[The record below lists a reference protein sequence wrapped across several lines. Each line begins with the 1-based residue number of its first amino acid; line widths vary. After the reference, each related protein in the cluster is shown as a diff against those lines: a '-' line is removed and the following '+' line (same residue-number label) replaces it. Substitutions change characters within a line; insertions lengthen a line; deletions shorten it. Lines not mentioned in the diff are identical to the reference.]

1 MDREDLDP
9 VDQEVDREDPVDL
22 AAGQEDS
29 AGFPVVPG
37 VRVGREDLVEA
48 AVAGVLQAV
57 EHLTRRKSLK

>member
-9 VDQEVDREDPVDL
+9 VDPEVDREDPVDL

-29 AGFPVVPG
+29 AGFPG
-37 VRVGREDLVEA
+37 GRVGREDRVEA